1 MEISEERKALY
12 QYARLRK
19 LPEVINLG
27 NIDNSKRISL
37 LEDVDKTPIS
47 NDRAVKNRKG
57 VYGVEHDYST
67 PAGKTYNQR
76 HIDKKRYS

>member
-27 NIDNSKRISL
+27 NII
-37 LEDVDKTPIS
+37 T
-47 NDRAVKNRKG
+47 VKE
-57 VYGVEHDYST
+57 YHF
-67 PAGKTYNQR
+67 
-76 HIDKKRYS
+76 